1 MYNHKELK
9 EQIIQAAYKSVTE
22 LIKVLADEI
31 ISENNDEDITADKMR
46 NAVLAKKQ
54 ALDDAFYILDKIQR
68 EQDILEDNPNTI
80 KDEPKFESF
89 AEKRSN
95 KGK

>member
-31 ISENNDEDITADKMR
+31 ISDDNDVDIAADKMR
-46 NAVLAKKQ
+46 NAVLAKKT

-68 EQDILEDNPNTI
+68 EQDILEDNPNST